1 MLSGYGILASMDSTQ
16 RITVHVPADLLER
29 ARRSTGQGIT
39 ATVRE
44 GLQLVAAAEAYR
56 QIRALRGR
64 VPVPVD
70 IERLREDRD

>member
-1 MLSGYGILASMDSTQ
+1 MDATQ

-29 ARRSTGQGIT
+29 ARRSTGRGIT

-44 GLQLVAAAEAYR
+44 GLRLVAAAEAYQ

-70 IERLREDRD
+70 LEGLREDRD

>member
-1 MLSGYGILASMDSTQ
+1 MDPTQ
-16 RITVHVPADLLER
+16 RITVHVPADLLEK

-56 QIRALRGR
+56 EVRALRGR
-64 VPVPVD
+64 VRVPVD
-70 IERLREDRD
+70 LDKLREDRD

>member
-1 MLSGYGILASMDSTQ
+1 MDSTQ

-29 ARRSTGQGIT
+29 ARRSTGRGIT

-56 QIRALRGR
+56 RARALRGHA
-64 VPVPVD
+64 PVFID
-70 IERLREDRD
+70 LDELREDRD

>member
-1 MLSGYGILASMDSTQ
+1 MDATQ

-56 QIRALRGR
+56 QMRALRGR
-64 VPVPVD
+64 VQVPVD
-70 IERLREDRD
+70 LEKLREDRD